1 MIMEELLQGLE
12 AKLKALID
20 SHVQLKQANQQL
32 LHSKTLVAQEKDIL
46 LAKQQKAIAQIETL
60 VSRLKAIEDVA

>member
-1 MIMEELLQGLE
+1 MGELLQGLE
-12 AKLKALID
+12 VKLKALID
-20 SHVQLKQANQQL
+20 SHVQLKEANQQL
-32 LHSKTLVAQEKDIL
+32 LQSKTLVVHEKDIL